1 MGGHALPLERLL
13 QTASVITRAID
24 VLLTLDMEHGFG
36 NTPEKVVAAVTSVAR
51 LGVAGI
57 NIEDAD
63 LPPENPRDSGA

>member
-1 MGGHALPLERLL
+1 M
-13 QTASVITRAID
+13 D